1 MGEYIK
7 KEEALKMIDCSLS
20 LSEAYSRIA
29 EMPEEQPMVDSRKG
43 GTYDGHW
50 RPMRYHCPMCG
61 KQQKNSKYGVWFCER
76 CGQKL
81 CKEVRTDG

>member
-7 KEEALKMIDCSLS
+7 KEEALKMIDRSLS

-29 EMPEEQPMVDSRKG
+29 EMPDEQPMVVSREG

-50 RPMRYHCPMCG
+50 KPMKYYCPVCG
-61 KQQKNSKYGVWFCER
+61 KQQKNGKHGEWFCER

-81 CKEVRTDG
+81 CKEVNPDE